1 MTAPTADLDNFIV
14 AVPGLQV
21 EVMVAD
27 ARWSALA
34 TPGIIQPL
42 LQAVVAEFD
51 DPLGSACLALSN
63 DDHVHDLNK
72 QFRGM
77 DKATNV
83 LSFPDGEQSRLGDL
97 ILAYDTCV
105 FEASRDDKALQD
117 HYLHLIL
124 HGMLHLLG
132 FDHTTTE
139 EAEEMEALERDV
151 LASLSIP
158 DPYDDETFELG

>member
-1 MTAPTADLDNFIV
+1 MTEQTADLDHFVV
-14 AVPGLQV
+14 AVPGLQLD
-21 EVMVAD
+21 VMVAD

-34 TPGIIQPL
+34 TPAIVQPL
-42 LQAVVAEFD
+42 LQVLVGEFD

-63 DDHVHDLNK
+63 DDHVHQLNN

-97 ILAYDTCV
+97 ILAFETCV
-105 FEASRDDKALQD
+105 FEASRDDKPLQD
-117 HYLHLIL
+117 HFLHLIL
-124 HGMLHLLG
+124 HGLLHLLG
-132 FDHTTTE
+132 FDHTTVAQ
-139 EAEEMEALERDV
+139 AEEMEALERDV
-151 LASLSIP
+151 LASLNIP